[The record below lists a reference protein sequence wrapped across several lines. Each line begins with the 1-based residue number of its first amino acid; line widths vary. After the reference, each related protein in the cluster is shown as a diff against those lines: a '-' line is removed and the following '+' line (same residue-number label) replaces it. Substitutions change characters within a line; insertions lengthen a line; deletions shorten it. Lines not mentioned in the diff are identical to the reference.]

1 MPIQKLDP
9 MLANQIAAGE
19 VVERPAAVV
28 KELFENAVDAGA
40 TDILIEIGEGGHRL
54 IRVTDNGSGIPA
66 EELPLAVARHATS
79 KITVLSDLM
88 AVNTLGFRGE
98 ALASIASV
106 SRFSLTSRTQETEA
120 GAKIT
125 FKANTLDGQVVPVA
139 HPVGTCVDIADL
151 FYNVP
156 ARRAFLR
163 TPRTEFTQIL
173 SVVNAL
179 ALSHQDIRVRLIHN
193 EKTTC
198 DYPAALDRS
207 GQEDRLAAVLG
218 ADFLASAVTIDVS
231 ASGYRLW
238 GWPALPIYSRARA
251 DQQYCYLNGRLVRD
265 KVIAYAVRSGYE
277 DILYQGR
284 QPAYVLYLSC
294 DPALVDV
301 NVHPNKQSVRFQDA
315 RMMHDFLR
323 HAIKS
328 ELAQAKRHTAGS
340 SVSGMEAEQ
349 GFRAGNQAALDQA
362 ARADAGEEN
371 TRGRR
376 THWRQRIDQA
386 IASAGPA
393 PDQVSAV
400 SVVAEPSI
408 SALQGVAQAAPTG
421 VAESTL
427 SAGFDAQAIPVVD
440 RVAEAV
446 SEAQAQALPF
456 EEATMGQSELL
467 AAPSLHLG
475 EAVAQLH
482 GVYILAQSERGL
494 VIVDMHAAHER
505 ILYEEMKA
513 ARAQGALPSQQCL
526 VPIEVAITEAQAL
539 LWEAHAPQW
548 SELGLC
554 TELIE
559 GRTIAVSAVPAVLRT
574 SPVDQLVRDLL
585 SDLGDMPHS
594 DRLAHTVDACLGN
607 MACAGAIKA
616 NHQMTLAEMNG
627 ILRAMEK
634 TPNSGFCN
642 HGRPTWLEWT
652 CSQLD
657 QFFLRGQ

>member
-125 FKANTLDGQVVPVA
+125 FKANTLDGQVVPAA
-139 HPVGTCVDIADL
+139 HPVGTRVEIADL

-156 ARRAFLR
+156 ARREFLR
-163 TPRTEFTQIL
+163 TPKTEFTQIV

-179 ALSHQDIRVRLIHN
+179 ALSHHQVRVRLVHN
-193 EKTTC
+193 DKTVS
-198 DYPAALDRS
+198 DYRAASDRT
-207 GQEDRLAAVLG
+207 GQENRLSAVLG
-218 ADFLASAVTIDVS
+218 ADFMAAAVTMDVS
-231 ASGYRLW
+231 ASGYRVW
-238 GWPALPIYSRARA
+238 GWPALPTYSRARA

-265 KVIAYAVRSGYE
+265 KVIAYAVRSGY
-277 DILYQGR
+277 DNILYQGR

-294 DPALVDV
+294 DPAAVDV
-301 NVHPNKQSVRFQDA
+301 NVHPNKQSVRFQEA
-315 RMMHDFLR
+315 RMIHDFLR
-323 HAIKS
+323 HAIKRT
-328 ELAQAKRHTAGS
+328 LAPLDAPGQTTERTDAERRDAAPSAPEVEQAAEAAGS
-340 SVSGMEAEQ
+340 
-349 GFRAGNQAALDQA
+349 
-362 ARADAGEEN
+362 
-371 TRGRR
+371 TR

-386 IASAGPA
+386 LAAAGPA

-400 SVVAEPSI
+400 TWVAEPAVSDD
-408 SALQGVAQAAPTG
+408 SAYAALDEPAQSAASLPPLT
-421 VAESTL
+421 
-427 SAGFDAQAIPVVD
+427 DMPVVD
-440 RVAEAV
+440 RTTGETSPVQSLLFDAPK
-446 SEAQAQALPF
+446 AQAPLLEEPAPRLGQAI
-456 EEATMGQSELL
+456 
-467 AAPSLHLG
+467 
-475 EAVAQLH
+475 AQLH
-482 GVYILAQSERGL
+482 GVYILAESDRGL

-505 ILYEEMKA
+505 ILYEAMKREA
-513 ARAQGALPSQQCL
+513 ALGELPSQQCL
-526 VPIEVAITEAQAL
+526 VPVRVAMTDAQAL
-539 LWEAHAPQW
+539 LWEAHASQC
-548 SELGLC
+548 ETLGLH
-554 TELIE
+554 TEQVPGALL
-559 GRTIAVSAVPAVLRT
+559 VHAVPVVLRK
-574 SPVDQLVRDLL
+574 SPVEQLVRDLL
-585 SDLGDMPHS
+585 SDWGDLPHS
-594 DRLAHTVDACLGN
+594 DRLAHTLDAYLGN